1 MTLSDFTAFYQKN
14 VQRVFRYVLFR
25 VSCNQE
31 VAEDLTQDIFLKA
44 YKAFGAY
51 DAGRSSSSWIYTIAK
66 NTLIDWYKK
75 QHPTEDIA
83 NYEDSLVLS
92 SDTWEMYATNE
103 DSQTLLDLIA
113 NLPADDAELVRMRY
127 LEGWDYADLAP
138 SLKKNETALRA
149 QASRAMK
156 RLKRQIR
163 L

>member
-1 MTLSDFTAFYQKN
+1 MKPSDFTAFYQKN

-44 YKAFGAY
+44 YKAFGSY
-51 DAGRSSSSWIYTIAK
+51 DAARSGSSWIYTIAK

-83 NYEDSLVLS
+83 NYEDALS
-92 SDTWEMYATNE
+92 FSVNAWELHSANE
-103 DSQTLLDLIA
+103 DSKALLGLIA
-113 NLPADDAELVRMRY
+113 SLPDDDAALVRMRY
-127 LEGWDYADLAP
+127 LEGWDYAGLAP
-138 SLKKNETALRA
+138 VLQKTENALRA
-149 QASRAMK
+149 QASRALK
-156 RLKRQIR
+156 RLRRQIR

>member
-1 MTLSDFTAFYQKN
+1 MTPSDFTAFYQKN

-44 YKAFGAY
+44 YKAFGTY
-51 DAGRSSSSWIYTIAK
+51 DAERSGSSWIYTIAK

-83 NYEDSLVLS
+83 NYEDSLTLS
-92 SDTWEMYATNE
+92 SDAWEMHAANE
-103 DSQTLLDLIA
+103 DSQALLDLIA
-113 NLPADDAELVRMRY
+113 ALPADDAELVRLRY
-127 LEGWDYADLAP
+127 LEGWDYAGLAP
-138 SLKKNETALRA
+138 ILQKNESALRA
-149 QASRAMK
+149 QASRAIK
-156 RLKRQIR
+156 RLKQQIR